1 MAPNMFRQIGSSAPG
16 SRSFYEQLRSRDDED
31 DDDIEHHAGTNIDD
45 ENLRQQLD
53 DLDTEA
59 LGNSRLTAVSAV
71 PGAGQDDPNDR
82 ATSPISRWKARDE
95 ELENDVPESLLVEHD
110 IFEQPKKANNKPAGR
125 TQRTKHMPLS
135 TKASAGR
142 RSQWEATTTEQP
154 FHRATSTQAPRNDAR
169 PRSLLAG
176 KPPNGAREK
185 ALWRW
190 VNTSNI
196 DSFMRD
202 VYDYFEGG
210 GLWCI
215 LTSNALWL
223 L

>member
-1 MAPNMFRQIGSSAPG
+1 MTSNIFGRLATPSRGT
-16 SRSFYEQLRSRDDED
+16 RSFYEQLRSRDGD
-31 DDDIEHHAGTNIDD
+31 DSHEDIEQQAGLNIDD
-45 ENLRQQLD
+45 ENLRQHFDELD
-53 DLDTEA
+53 ADN
-59 LGNSRLTAVSAV
+59 LGNSHLTVASAL
-71 PGAGQDDPNDR
+71 PGVEQKDIHDR
-82 ATSPISRWKARDE
+82 PRSPASRWKAHDE
-95 ELENDVPESLLVEHD
+95 EIDNDVPASLLVEHNSH
-110 IFEQPKKANNKPAGR
+110 ETQVTNQKASTTRR
-125 TQRTKHMPLS
+125 TQPRSLPAPTSPS
-135 TKASAGR
+135 TGR
-142 RSQWEATTTEQP
+142 RAQWEAVRAHQP
-154 FHRATSTQAPRNDAR
+154 LHGTNRNGAVDIQ
-169 PRSLLAG
+169 PRSVLSSKAPG
-176 KPPNGAREK
+176 GAKEK